1 MTKAKQESK
10 QKPKLKESVAAPM
23 RRAAMAKTA
32 AQQLASLKA
41 PKQKKKAVEEPAR
54 PMERTEEELV
64 DLTSRVYKL
73 VVERG
78 RDGVLQSEIWK
89 ELGLTSRDGSRL
101 AIRLERR
108 GLIGRVK
115 VLEEGRWTYKLT
127 PLRFPTDMASI
138 EKAPCIVCQ
147 FESKCSVDGQISP
160 YACPWL
166 GPWVIGEARI
176 AGSQSIS
183 GVAPGAPSVAA
194 AAAATTPAA
203 QIPSE

>member
-1 MTKAKQESK
+1 MAKEKPKPKSTPAKKPSKEKVKAKPVKKEAK
-10 QKPKLKESVAAPM
+10 KP
-23 RRAAMAKTA
+23 RALP
-32 AQQLASLKA
+32 Q
-41 PKQKKKAVEEPAR
+41 PV
-54 PMERTEEELV
+54 ERTEEELV

-78 RDGVLQSEIWK
+78 KDGVLQSEIWK

-138 EKAPCIVCQ
+138 EKAPCVVCQ
-147 FESKCSVDGQISP
+147 YEAKCSVDGEISP
-160 YACPWL
+160 YVCPWI
-166 GPWVIGEARI
+166 GPWALDEMKRLGGPAIEAR
-176 AGSQSIS
+176 AMH
-183 GVAPGAPSVAA
+183 VP
-194 AAAATTPAA
+194 
-203 QIPSE
+203 

>member
-1 MTKAKQESK
+1 MK
-10 QKPKLKESVAAPM
+10 QKPKAKKEE
-23 RRAAMAKTA
+23 RAKPSKR
-32 AQQLASLKA
+32 Q
-41 PKQKKKAVEEPAR
+41 PKQQKKGAEPVQ
-54 PMERTEEELV
+54 PVERTEEELV

-138 EKAPCIVCQ
+138 EKAPCIICQ
-147 FESKCSVDGQISP
+147 YESKCSVDGEVSP
-160 YACPWL
+160 YICPWI
-166 GPWVIGEARI
+166 GPWVIEEAR
-176 AGSQSIS
+176 
-183 GVAPGAPSVAA
+183 VARAPAQEASAVAA
-194 AAAATTPAA
+194 R
-203 QIPSE
+203 

>member
-1 MTKAKQESK
+1 MTKQPKKA
-10 QKPKLKESVAAPM
+10 KPKPKAPT
-23 RRAAMAKTA
+23 K
-32 AQQLASLKA
+32 KA
-41 PKQKKKAVEEPAR
+41 PKAEPKPKKAPEP
-54 PMERTEEELV
+54 PKPVERTEEELV

-138 EKAPCIVCQ
+138 EKAPCVVCQ
-147 FESKCSVDGQISP
+147 YESKCSVDGEVSP
-160 YACPWL
+160 YVCPWL
-166 GPWVIGEARI
+166 GPWVIEESR
-176 AGSQSIS
+176 
-183 GVAPGAPSVAA
+183 
-194 AAAATTPAA
+194 AA
-203 QIPSE
+203 QAQMAEPSAVPAR

>member
-1 MTKAKQESK
+1 MK
-10 QKPKLKESVAAPM
+10 QKPKQKPKPAKVKPAKGRPRAP
-23 RRAAMAKTA
+23 R
-32 AQQLASLKA
+32 
-41 PKQKKKAVEEPAR
+41 KKEEPEQ
-54 PMERTEEELV
+54 PVERTEEELV

-138 EKAPCIVCQ
+138 EKAPCIICQ
-147 FESKCSVDGQISP
+147 YESKCSVEGEVSP
-160 YACPWL
+160 YVCPWI
-166 GPWVIGEARI
+166 GPWVVEEARL
-176 AGSQSIS
+176 AR
-183 GVAPGAPSVAA
+183 APVQEASPVPSR
-194 AAAATTPAA
+194 
-203 QIPSE
+203 

>member
-1 MTKAKQESK
+1 MKE
-10 QKPKLKESVAAPM
+10 KPKALKEKP
-23 RRAAMAKTA
+23 RPAK
-32 AQQLASLKA
+32 
-41 PKQKKKAVEEPAR
+41 KQARTPKKAEEVQPV
-54 PMERTEEELV
+54 ERTEEELV

-138 EKAPCIVCQ
+138 EKAPCIICQ
-147 FESKCSVDGQISP
+147 YESKCSVDGEVSP
-160 YACPWL
+160 YVCPWI
-166 GPWVIGEARI
+166 GPWVIEEART
-176 AGSQSIS
+176 ARAP
-183 GVAPGAPSVAA
+183 VAEASPV
-194 AAAATTPAA
+194 
-203 QIPSE
+203 QVR

>member
-1 MTKAKQESK
+1 MAKDKKQAKPKPQKHKPVPAKKVEKAKAKPAVKEKK
-10 QKPKLKESVAAPM
+10 QKAPP
-23 RRAAMAKTA
+23 
-32 AQQLASLKA
+32 Q
-41 PKQKKKAVEEPAR
+41 PV
-54 PMERTEEELV
+54 ERTEEELV

-73 VVERG
+73 VVETG
-78 RDGVLQSEIWK
+78 KEGVLQSEIWK

-147 FESKCSVDGQISP
+147 YESKCSFDGEISP
-160 YACPWL
+160 YVCPWI
-166 GPWVIGEARI
+166 GPWVVDEMKRP
-176 AGSQSIS
+176 
-183 GVAPGAPSVAA
+183 VNLAA
-194 AAAATTPAA
+194 EPRAI
-203 QIPSE
+203 QV

>member
-1 MTKAKQESK
+1 LTAKSSKSKATKPRSPPRKAKPEP
-10 QKPKLKESVAAPM
+10 KPRPKKPAE
-23 RRAAMAKTA
+23 
-32 AQQLASLKA
+32 A
-41 PKQKKKAVEEPAR
+41 PKPV
-54 PMERTEEELV
+54 ERTEEELV

-115 VLEEGRWTYKLT
+115 VLEDGRWTYKLT

-147 FESKCSVDGQISP
+147 YESKCSVDGQVSP
-160 YACPWL
+160 YVCPWI
-166 GPWVIGEARI
+166 GPWVIEENKMAL
-176 AGSQSIS
+176 AE
-183 GVAPGAPSVAA
+183 VPPAP
-194 AAAATTPAA
+194 PA
-203 QIPSE
+203 

>member
-1 MTKAKQESK
+1 MTREKPKAKHSHPDK
-10 QKPKLKESVAAPM
+10 TPRPRSGKEAARP
-23 RRAAMAKTA
+23 
-32 AQQLASLKA
+32 
-41 PKQKKKAVEEPAR
+41 KKKEEAPR
-54 PMERTEEELV
+54 PVERTEEELV

-78 RDGVLQSEIWK
+78 REGVLQSEIWK

-127 PLRFPTDMASI
+127 PLRFPTDMTSI

-147 FESKCSVDGQISP
+147 FESKCSIDGQISP
-160 YACPWL
+160 YVCPWI
-166 GPWVIGEARI
+166 GPWVIEEAR
-176 AGSQSIS
+176 
-183 GVAPGAPSVAA
+183 VAPTQLPQADVL
-194 AAAATTPAA
+194 PAR
-203 QIPSE
+203 

>member
-1 MTKAKQESK
+1 MKKQKKAPTK
-10 QKPKLKESVAAPM
+10 QKPKAARKQP
-23 RRAAMAKTA
+23 R
-32 AQQLASLKA
+32 A
-41 PKQKKKAVEEPAR
+41 PKKQAEP
-54 PMERTEEELV
+54 PQPVERTEEELV

-138 EKAPCIVCQ
+138 EKAPCIICQ
-147 FESKCSVDGQISP
+147 YESKCSIEGEVSP
-160 YACPWL
+160 YICPWL
-166 GPWVIGEARI
+166 GPWVIEESRAARTQME
-176 AGSQSIS
+176 G
-183 GVAPGAPSVAA
+183 PSAV
-194 AAAATTPAA
+194 PAR
-203 QIPSE
+203 

>member
-1 MTKAKQESK
+1 MAKAK
-10 QKPKLKESVAAPM
+10 
-23 RRAAMAKTA
+23 
-32 AQQLASLKA
+32 
-41 PKQKKKAVEEPAR
+41 PKQKATPPKKPTKEKVKAK
-54 PMERTEEELV
+54 PMKKEAKKPKAQPQPVERTEEELV

-78 RDGVLQSEIWK
+78 KDGVLQSEIWK

-138 EKAPCIVCQ
+138 EKAPCVVCQ
-147 FESKCSVDGQISP
+147 YEAKCSVDGEISP
-160 YACPWL
+160 YICPWI
-166 GPWVIGEARI
+166 GPWAMDEMKRLGNPAIEAR
-176 AGSQSIS
+176 AMH
-183 GVAPGAPSVAA
+183 AP
-194 AAAATTPAA
+194 
-203 QIPSE
+203 

>member
-1 MTKAKQESK
+1 MK
-10 QKPKLKESVAAPM
+10 QKPKPKKVEKAKPTKA
-23 RRAAMAKTA
+23 RAK
-32 AQQLASLKA
+32 
-41 PKQKKKAVEEPAR
+41 PQKKEKEEQEQPV
-54 PMERTEEELV
+54 ERTEEELV

-138 EKAPCIVCQ
+138 EKAPCIICQ
-147 FESKCSVDGQISP
+147 YESKCSVDGEVSP
-160 YACPWL
+160 YICPWI
-166 GPWVIGEARI
+166 GPWVIEEVRLAR
-176 AGSQSIS
+176 
-183 GVAPGAPSVAA
+183 APVPDTSAPRAR
-194 AAAATTPAA
+194 
-203 QIPSE
+203 

>member
-1 MTKAKQESK
+1 MVKQEK
-10 QKPKLKESVAAPM
+10 KPKP
-23 RRAAMAKTA
+23 
-32 AQQLASLKA
+32 ASKKQPQPRKA
-41 PKQKKKAVEEPAR
+41 PKAAPAVKKAQEAPKPV
-54 PMERTEEELV
+54 ERTEEELV

-147 FESKCSVDGQISP
+147 FESKCAVDGEISP
-160 YACPWL
+160 YVCPWI
-166 GPWVIGEARI
+166 GPWVTEEYRVSR
-176 AGSQSIS
+176 SQVPQTSE
-183 GVAPGAPSVAA
+183 VP
-194 AAAATTPAA
+194 TT
-203 QIPSE
+203 Q

>member
-1 MTKAKQESK
+1 MKQPKKKAAK
-10 QKPKLKESVAAPM
+10 QKPKAAGKQG
-23 RRAAMAKTA
+23 R
-32 AQQLASLKA
+32 A
-41 PKQKKKAVEEPAR
+41 PKKQAEP
-54 PMERTEEELV
+54 PQPVERTEEELV

-138 EKAPCIVCQ
+138 EKAPCIICQ
-147 FESKCSVDGQISP
+147 YESKCSVDGEVSP
-160 YACPWL
+160 YICPWL
-166 GPWVIGEARI
+166 GPWVIEEVRL
-176 AGSQSIS
+176 SRTQ
-183 GVAPGAPSVAA
+183 VAEPSALPVR
-194 AAAATTPAA
+194 
-203 QIPSE
+203 

>member
-1 MTKAKQESK
+1 MTAKKTPQKK
-10 QKPKLKESVAAPM
+10 QAPKLTKGQP
-23 RRAAMAKTA
+23 
-32 AQQLASLKA
+32 KA
-41 PKQKKKAVEEPAR
+41 PKPAPKKAKEKPKAPPQPV
-54 PMERTEEELV
+54 ERTEEELV

-78 RDGVLQSEIWK
+78 KDGVLQSEIWK

-115 VLEEGRWTYKLT
+115 VLEDGRWTYKLT

-147 FESKCSVDGQISP
+147 YESKCSVDGEISP
-160 YACPWL
+160 YICPWI
-166 GPWVIGEARI
+166 GPWVINESKGPATPVAEA
-176 AGSQSIS
+176 
-183 GVAPGAPSVAA
+183 APARAR
-194 AAAATTPAA
+194 
-203 QIPSE
+203 

>member
-1 MTKAKQESK
+1 MKKQAKREKARAKAEKAKAAER
-10 QKPKLKESVAAPM
+10 KP
-23 RRAAMAKTA
+23 RAHRGKD
-32 AQQLASLKA
+32 
-41 PKQKKKAVEEPAR
+41 EEPEE
-54 PMERTEEELV
+54 PVERTEEELV

-115 VLEEGRWTYKLT
+115 VLEEGRWTYKLP
-127 PLRFPTDMASI
+127 PLRLPTDMTSI

-147 FESKCSVDGQISP
+147 YEPKCSIEGEVSP
-160 YACPWL
+160 YVCPWI
-166 GPWVIGEARI
+166 GPWVIQEALAARNP
-176 AGSQSIS
+176 
-183 GVAPGAPSVAA
+183 APEQAA
-194 AAAATTPAA
+194 APAR
-203 QIPSE
+203 

>member
-1 MTKAKQESK
+1 MKKKEK
-10 QKPKLKESVAAPM
+10 KPKPAAKKQARAKESEG
-23 RRAAMAKTA
+23 
-32 AQQLASLKA
+32 AQ
-41 PKQKKKAVEEPAR
+41 PR
-54 PMERTEEELV
+54 PRKPEKPPQPVERTEEELV

-127 PLRFPTDMASI
+127 PLRFPTDMTSI
-138 EKAPCIVCQ
+138 ERAPCIVCQ
-147 FESKCSVDGQISP
+147 YETKCSVDGEISP
-160 YACPWL
+160 FVCPWI
-166 GPWVIGEARI
+166 GPWVIEESRVAQTQVAQ
-176 AGSQSIS
+176 AGL
-183 GVAPGAPSVAA
+183 V
-194 AAAATTPAA
+194 TTR
-203 QIPSE
+203 

>member
-1 MTKAKQESK
+1 MKQKAK
-10 QKPKLKESVAAPM
+10 
-23 RRAAMAKTA
+23 AKREP
-32 AQQLASLKA
+32 KA
-41 PKQKKKAVEEPAR
+41 PKKQAKPQKKQAEQEQPV
-54 PMERTEEELV
+54 ERTEEELV

-138 EKAPCIVCQ
+138 EKAPCIICQ
-147 FESKCSVDGQISP
+147 YESKCSVDGEVSP
-160 YACPWL
+160 YVCPWI
-166 GPWVIGEARI
+166 GPWVVEEARL
-176 AGSQSIS
+176 AR
-183 GVAPGAPSVAA
+183 VSVPEASA
-194 AAAATTPAA
+194 VPAR
-203 QIPSE
+203 

>member
-1 MTKAKQESK
+1 MKKEKREKEQKARPEKEA
-10 QKPKLKESVAAPM
+10 KP
-23 RRAAMAKTA
+23 AKR
-32 AQQLASLKA
+32 QPRPQRKRE
-41 PKQKKKAVEEPAR
+41 EEP
-54 PMERTEEELV
+54 PEPVERTEEELV

-127 PLRFPTDMASI
+127 PLRFPTDMTSI

-147 FESKCSVDGQISP
+147 YEPKCSTEGEISP
-160 YACPWL
+160 YVCPWI
-166 GPWVIGEARI
+166 GPWVVQEA
-176 AGSQSIS
+176 IS
-183 GVAPGAPSVAA
+183 ARTPPPEPPAA
-194 AAAATTPAA
+194 AAR
-203 QIPSE
+203 

>member
-1 MTKAKQESK
+1 MIKTKPKAKVKPK
-10 QKPKLKESVAAPM
+10 QKPAPAKPISQPRKEPKAKKEESVRP
-23 RRAAMAKTA
+23 
-32 AQQLASLKA
+32 
-41 PKQKKKAVEEPAR
+41 VER
-54 PMERTEEELV
+54 SEEELV

-127 PLRFPTDMASI
+127 PLRFPTDMTSI

-160 YACPWL
+160 YICPWI
-166 GPWVIGEARI
+166 GPWVIGEARVATGQAVPVAVP
-176 AGSQSIS
+176 AG
-183 GVAPGAPSVAA
+183 
-194 AAAATTPAA
+194 
-203 QIPSE
+203 

>member
-1 MTKAKQESK
+1 MTKAKAKPPKAAKK
-10 QKPKLKESVAAPM
+10 QPRQPRQKKESEGSQPV
-23 RRAAMAKTA
+23 
-32 AQQLASLKA
+32 
-41 PKQKKKAVEEPAR
+41 
-54 PMERTEEELV
+54 ERTEEELV

-115 VLEEGRWTYKLT
+115 VLEDGRWTYKLT
-127 PLRFPTDMASI
+127 PLRFPTDMTSI

-147 FESKCSVDGQISP
+147 YEPKCSIEGEVSP
-160 YACPWL
+160 YVCPWI
-166 GPWVIGEARI
+166 GPWVVQEAMA
-176 AGSQSIS
+176 AGSRPDEAEA
-183 GVAPGAPSVAA
+183 V
-194 AAAATTPAA
+194 PAR
-203 QIPSE
+203 

>member
-1 MTKAKQESK
+1 VTHKTSKPARPKAKQRP
-10 QKPKLKESVAAPM
+10 QPKKAKEE
-23 RRAAMAKTA
+23 
-32 AQQLASLKA
+32 
-41 PKQKKKAVEEPAR
+41 PKQKKVTEP
-54 PMERTEEELV
+54 PKPVERTEEELV

-115 VLEEGRWTYKLT
+115 VLEDGRWTYKLT

-147 FESKCSVDGQISP
+147 YESKCSVDGEVSP
-160 YACPWL
+160 YVCPWI
-166 GPWVIGEARI
+166 GPWVIDEYKFAMSEGTPT
-176 AGSQSIS
+176 GT
-183 GVAPGAPSVAA
+183 APPG
-194 AAAATTPAA
+194 
-203 QIPSE
+203 

>member
-1 MTKAKQESK
+1 MTKQTK
-10 QKPKLKESVAAPM
+10 KPKQGAKPARAKGQPAP
-23 RRAAMAKTA
+23 
-32 AQQLASLKA
+32 A
-41 PKQKKKAVEEPAR
+41 PKPKKVEKPA
-54 PMERTEEELV
+54 PPVERTEEELV

-147 FESKCSVDGQISP
+147 YESKCSIDGEVSP
-160 YACPWL
+160 YVCPWI
-166 GPWVIGEARI
+166 GPWVVDESRVAQAQVAQ
-176 AGSQSIS
+176 AG
-183 GVAPGAPSVAA
+183 V
-194 AAAATTPAA
+194 PALR
-203 QIPSE
+203 